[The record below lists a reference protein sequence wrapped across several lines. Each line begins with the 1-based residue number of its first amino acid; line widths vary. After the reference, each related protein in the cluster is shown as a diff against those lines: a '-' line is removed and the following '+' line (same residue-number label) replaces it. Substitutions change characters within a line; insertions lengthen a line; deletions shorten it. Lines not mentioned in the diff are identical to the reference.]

1 VKGRTKVKATA
12 KRSDSSLHRQTPA
25 GKLLEMI
32 AMRHVPQALH
42 VVAVLGIADLLAN
55 RPQSIDELAQ
65 ATGSHASTLYRVL
78 RTLVAAGLFSQ
89 DKVGRFRLTALGQPL
104 RSDVADSVRA
114 ASIFLSGESELEGL
128 LVDCVRSGKTA
139 IELASGTPNWMEYY
153 RQEPTRAAV
162 FNAAMT
168 ALSNAHYTGV
178 VDAYDFRP
186 IRNLVDVGGGHG
198 RLLSMILKAYP
209 KMGGVL
215 FDLPH
220 ALEGGQKTIAEAGL
234 NNRCEVV
241 SGDFF
246 CSVPAGG
253 DAYILSRVIH
263 DWADEKAVTILKVV
277 RGALTT
283 KGRLLLFETMIR
295 DDKRLSYP
303 LLSDLNMVIRT
314 GGCERSEAEY
324 RALYK
329 AAGFKLSRV
338 IETPSPTGMTIM
350 EGKPT

>member
-1 VKGRTKVKATA
+1 MA
-12 KRSDSSLHRQTPA
+12 KPTRKPNTNPRRRTPA

-42 VVAVLGIADLLAN
+42 VAAVLGIADLLAN
-55 RPQSIDELAQ
+55 GPMSSDELAQ
-65 ATGSHASTLYRVL
+65 ATGSHGRTLYRVL
-78 RTLVAAGLFSQ
+78 RTLVAAGVFAEDQ
-89 DKVGRFRLTALGQPL
+89 AGCFRLTVLGQPL

-139 IELASGTPNWMEYY
+139 IELASGTTNWIDYY
-153 RQEPTRAAV
+153 GQEPARAAV

-186 IRNLVDVGGGHG
+186 IRTLVDVGGGHG
-198 RLLSMILKAYP
+198 RLLSMILTAYRQ
-209 KMGGVL
+209 MRGVL

-220 ALEGGQKTIAEAGL
+220 ALEGGQRTIAEAGL
-234 NNRCEVV
+234 SSRCEVV

-246 CSVPAGG
+246 RSVPARG
-253 DAYILSRVIH
+253 DAYLLSRVIH
-263 DWADEKAVTILKVV
+263 DWDDEKAVAILKVV
-277 RGALTT
+277 RSALPAR
-283 KGRLLLFETMIR
+283 GRLLLFETMIR
-295 DDKRLSYP
+295 AANRLSYP

-324 RALYK
+324 RGLYK
-329 AAGFKLSRV
+329 AAGFRLTRA
-338 IETPSPTGMTIM
+338 IETPSPTGMTII
-350 EGKPT
+350 EGKPA